1 MAVKLS
7 EATLADLPAD
17 VGRPAYDR
25 AAMRPGIL
33 HFGLGNFHR
42 AHQARYLD
50 RLMNAGRA
58 ADWAILG
65 TGVMAA
71 DHAVMEAL
79 APQSWLST
87 VIEEEAGES
96 AATVIGPMT
105 GMIDP
110 GDRAGIVARLADPAI
125 RIVSLTVTE
134 GGYFVSAETGEF
146 DAAHPAIRADAARPG
161 APETVSGLIVA
172 GLSARPAAGHAP
184 FTVLSCDNL
193 PHNGVA
199 ARAAVTGLAR
209 ASEPA
214 FADWIAGEVAFP
226 NAMVD
231 RITPA
236 TDDAARARLAR
247 EFGIA
252 DAWPVFC
259 ERFTQWVLEDDFP
272 AGRPPLEEA
281 GAEFVA
287 DVTPFEAMKI
297 RILNGGHAL
306 LAYPAGILGIELV
319 HEAMEDDQIRAFL
332 DRAEKLEII
341 PHVPPVPGTDLGAY
355 FARGA
360 ERFANPATRDT
371 VRRLCFDGSNRQPK
385 FILPSLSDALVD
397 GAPLGGLALASALW
411 CRYCAGTTE
420 AGAQITPNDPDWARL
435 TEVAQAARARPAAWL
450 EMTDVYGRLGSEPR
464 FSAAFGTALGVIW
477 SDGVR
482 AALARYLSGGWPEG

>member
-1 MAVKLS
+1 MTVTLS
-7 EATLADLPAD
+7 DATLSDLPAG

-50 RLMNAGRA
+50 RLMNAGLA

-71 DHAVMEAL
+71 DRQLMQAL
-79 APQSWLST
+79 TPQDWLTT
-87 VIEEEAGES
+87 VVEEEAGES
-96 AATVIGPMT
+96 AAHVTGPMA
-105 GMIDP
+105 GMIAP
-110 GDRAGIVARLADPAI
+110 GDRAGILAALADPAI

-134 GGYFVSAETGEF
+134 GGYFVSAETGHF
-146 DAAHPAIRADAARPG
+146 DAAHPAIRADAARPD
-161 APETVSGLIVA
+161 APETVFGLIVA
-172 GLSARPAAGHAP
+172 GLRARRAAGHAP

-193 PHNGVA
+193 PHNGAA
-199 ARAAVTGLAR
+199 ARAAVTGLAAR
-209 ASEPA
+209 IDAGLGE
-214 FADWIAGEVAFP
+214 WIAGSVSFP

-247 EFGIA
+247 EFGIT

-272 AGRPPLEEA
+272 AGRPPLQEV

-287 DVTPFEAMKI
+287 DVTPFETMKI
-297 RILNGGHAL
+297 RILNGGHAVIAYASAL
-306 LAYPAGILGIELV
+306 LGLEEV
-319 HEAMEDDQIRAFL
+319 HAAMADEQIAAFL
-332 DRAEKLEII
+332 DRIERAEII
-341 PHVPPVPGTDLGAY
+341 PHVPPVPGTDLAAY
-355 FARGA
+355 HARVA
-360 ERFANPATRDT
+360 ERFANPAVGDT
-371 VRRLCFDGSNRQPK
+371 TRRLCFDGSNRQPK
-385 FILPSLSDALVD
+385 FILPSLADALAA
-397 GAPLGGLALASALW
+397 GAPIGGLALSSALW

-420 AGAQITPNDPDWARL
+420 AGAPIAPNDPDWTRL
-435 TEVAQAARARPAAWL
+435 SEVARAARARPADWL
-450 EMTDVYGRLGSEPR
+450 GMTDIYGRLGREPR
-464 FSAAFGTALGVIW
+464 FAAAFERALGFVW

-482 AALARYLSGGWPEG
+482 AALARYLSEGWPEG